1 MPRSGRGFERYFSDA
16 GFWDKLTSFARV
28 AGREVIEKALWLYYA
43 MQSPD
48 CPAWA
53 KTVIIGALGYFIL
66 PLDAIPDVLVPM
78 GFTDDLGVLAAALTV
93 VSMHVTPEVKRQASQ
108 KWAVWFE

>member
-1 MPRSGRGFERYFSDA
+1 MPRSGKGFERHFSDA
-16 GFWDKLTSFARV
+16 GFWDKLTSFAKL

-53 KTVIIGALGYFIL
+53 KTVIVGALGYFIL
-66 PLDAIPDVLVPM
+66 PLDAIPDVLVPI
-78 GFTDDLGVLAAALTV
+78 GFSDDLGVLAAALTV
-93 VSMHVTPEVKRQASQ
+93 VSLYVTPEVKQRASD
-108 KWAVWFE
+108 KLAAWFD